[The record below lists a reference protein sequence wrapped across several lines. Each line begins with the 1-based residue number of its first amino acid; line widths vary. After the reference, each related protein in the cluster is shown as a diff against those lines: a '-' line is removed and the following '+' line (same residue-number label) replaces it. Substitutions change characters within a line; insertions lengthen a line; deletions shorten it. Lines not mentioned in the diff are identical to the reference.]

1 MVEYELT
8 SEGFY
13 IVTHESQEVDT
24 TVPVGRKSF
33 RTKNADGSFTL
44 KNITAFKTFVDDSNY
59 LQQIELIDNSGEP
72 TPSIS
77 CRNAMTYVTIYE
89 DYTNI
94 QHPERAHIAI
104 EEEKWHIFL
113 FDGIDTWNKLIPDT
127 QTISYETITDGYIL
141 KRVLTHGNSVFT
153 ASYKIMNIGLVE
165 QGIKI
170 ENNSGQDIDI
180 RFALTLIIPYPT
192 IIKDDA
198 HPTIIEDD
206 DDEITPTDTEE
217 ELTETVGSFR
227 VKVGDVIKLWIDVS
241 RIKEHIWKWTHQ
253 RIDVDKIKIGV
264 VTNGFT
270 IPTMDNLEYW
280 F

>member
-8 SEGFY
+8 TEGFY
-13 IVTHESQEVDT
+13 IVTHQSQEIDT
-24 TVPVGRKSF
+24 TVPVTRKSF
-33 RTKNADGSFTL
+33 RTKNADGSYTL
-44 KNITAFKTFVDDSNY
+44 KSIAAFKTFVDDSNY

-77 CRNAMTYVTIYE
+77 CRNANTFVTVYE
-89 DYTNI
+89 DYVEM

-104 EEEKWHIFL
+104 EDEKWHIFL
-113 FDGIDTWNKLIPDT
+113 FDGVDTWNKLVPDT
-127 QTISYETITDGYIL
+127 QTISYETITGGYIL
-141 KRVLTHGNSVFT
+141 KRVLTHGDSVFT
-153 ASYKIMNIGLVE
+153 ASYKIMDNNFVE

-192 IIKDDA
+192 IIKDDG
-198 HPTIIEDD
+198 
-206 DDEITPTDTEE
+206 DEITPVDTEE
-217 ELTETVGSFR
+217 ELTETIDNLK
-227 VKVGDVIKLWIDVS
+227 VKVSNVIRLWIDVS
-241 RIKEHIWKWTHQ
+241 RIKTHVWKWTHQ

-264 VTNGFT
+264 MTNGFT
-270 IPTMDNLEYW
+270 IPTIDSLEYW